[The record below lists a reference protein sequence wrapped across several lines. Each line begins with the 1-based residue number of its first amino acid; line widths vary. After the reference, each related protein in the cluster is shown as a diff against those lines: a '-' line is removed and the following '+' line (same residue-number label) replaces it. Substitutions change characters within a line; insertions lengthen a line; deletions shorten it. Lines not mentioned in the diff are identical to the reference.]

1 MKFLWLAPVV
11 IVADQFTKRIIQT
24 SMALQE
30 STPVLGDFFRL
41 TYIHNAGAAFGLKIG
56 SPFVHTAISVVALF
70 ALVWLFRS
78 VPSDNRI
85 MRPALSMVL
94 GGALGNIIDRIR
106 LGMVVDF
113 FDVGIGT
120 LRWPVF
126 NVADSCVTIG
136 ILLIALSYLQQRPHK
151 EVAPSDSD
159 PEPEP
164 TG

>member
-11 IVADQFTKRIIQT
+11 IVADQVSKRIVQT
-24 SMALQE
+24 SMSLQD

-41 TYIHNAGAAFGLKIG
+41 TYIHNAGAAFGLKVG
-56 SPFVHTAISVVALF
+56 PPFVHTAISVVALF

-78 VPSDNRI
+78 VPRDNRI
-85 MRPALSMVL
+85 MRPALSLVL
-94 GGALGNIIDRIR
+94 GGALGNIIDRVR

-126 NVADSCVTIG
+126 NVADSFVTIG
-136 ILLIALSYLQQRPHK
+136 ILLIAFSYLQQGPHK
-151 EVAPSDSD
+151 EAAPSNSD
-159 PEPEP
+159 P
-164 TG
+164 TA

>member
-1 MKFLWLAPVV
+1 MKFLWLASVV
-11 IVADQFTKRIIQT
+11 IVADQVTKWIVQT
-24 SMALQE
+24 SMALQD

-41 TYIHNAGAAFGLKIG
+41 TYIHNSGAAFGLKIG
-56 SPFVHTAISVVALF
+56 PPFVHTAISIVALL

-94 GGALGNIIDRIR
+94 GGALGNIIDRVR

-113 FDVGIGT
+113 FDVGIGA

-136 ILLIALSYLQQRPHK
+136 ILLIALTSIPHMK
-151 EVAPSDSD
+151 LENRFPKVP
-159 PEPEP
+159 
-164 TG
+164 

>member
-11 IVADQFTKRIIQT
+11 IVADQVTKRIVQT
-24 SMALQE
+24 SMALHD

-41 TYIHNAGAAFGLKIG
+41 TYIHNSGAAFGLKIG
-56 SPFVHTAISVVALF
+56 SPFVHTAISIVALF

-78 VPSDNRI
+78 VPRENRI

-94 GGALGNIIDRIR
+94 GGALGNIIDRVR

-113 FDVGIGT
+113 FDVGIGN

-126 NVADSCVTIG
+126 NVADSFVTIG
-136 ILLIALSYLQQRPHK
+136 ILLIALSYLRQEPHK
-151 EVAPSDSD
+151 ELAPSDSD
-159 PEPEP
+159 PESEP
-164 TG
+164 VG